1 MTKPFKSNQ
10 EIIDEISKI
19 VEPYMKFNL
28 DDIYGDRGGIP
39 YPKIEELDILHF
51 KYIGKIIINKNK
63 EDEFVQQVKN
73 LGIGDVEIVKYGSI
87 GKFMIITLDKYHN
100 RIINKYNDY
109 LDYKNKNAERI
120 NEIYQYLDEKVP
132 EEFVGWELY
141 KEKNK

>member
-1 MTKPFKSNQ
+1 MIKSNQ

-39 YPKIEELDILHF
+39 YPQIEKLDMLHF
-51 KYIGKIIINKNK
+51 KFIGKIIINKNK
-63 EDEFVQQVKN
+63 ENEMVQQVKM
-73 LGIGDVEIVKYGSI
+73 LDIGDVEIVQYNFI
-87 GKFMIITLDKYHN
+87 GKFMVITLDKYHN

-120 NEIYQYLDEKVP
+120 NEIYQYLNEKVP
-132 EEFVGWELY
+132 EEFVGWY
-141 KEKNK
+141 YYNNEK